1 MKENFKKLTISAT
14 IHLSV
19 SFLSISHNFV
29 IKDVGRN
36 ENLLI
41 TGRKQPS
48 KYVL

>member
-19 SFLSISHNFV
+19 SFLSISHNFI

-36 ENLLI
+36 ENLLLI
-41 TGRKQPS
+41 DRKQPS
-48 KYVL
+48 KDVQ